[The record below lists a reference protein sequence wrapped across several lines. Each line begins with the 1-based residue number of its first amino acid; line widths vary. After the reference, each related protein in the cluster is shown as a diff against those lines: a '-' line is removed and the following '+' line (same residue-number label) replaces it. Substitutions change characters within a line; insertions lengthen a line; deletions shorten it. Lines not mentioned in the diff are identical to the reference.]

1 MSIFPRLHPI
11 GASAM
16 IGAMFQGRRDLFE
29 GLAIM
34 DTDWDWERERRPV
47 IHLNMGKCAAAD
59 YETFTMNLPGVVS
72 DALAEAVK

>member
-1 MSIFPRLHPI
+1 
-11 GASAM
+11 M